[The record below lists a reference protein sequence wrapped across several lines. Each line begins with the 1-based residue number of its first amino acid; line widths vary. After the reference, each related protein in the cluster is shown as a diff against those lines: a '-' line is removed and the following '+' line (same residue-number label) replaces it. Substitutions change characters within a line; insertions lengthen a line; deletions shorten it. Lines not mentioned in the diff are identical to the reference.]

1 MTLLNPYLNSWKK
14 LQTYINL
21 ELGLTWLSLC
31 WLFKT
36 LHKFSTEVK
45 SILKENAETNSA
57 WQQQNEWAKVGG
69 NSSKFSGFA
78 SRKKKQA
85 KFLVTD
91 DKNEDNVQL
100 ICKCCGLVETLVKCF
115 YLDEEEKES
124 WHRGLIQAMPWKDR
138 FQV

>member
-1 MTLLNPYLNSWKK
+1 MTLLNPYLNSEKK

-45 SILKENAETNSA
+45 SVLKGNAETNSA
-57 WQQQNEWAKVGG
+57 WQQQNEWVKVGE

-78 SRKKKQA
+78 SRKKKQG

-91 DKNEDNVQL
+91 SKDEDNVQFA
-100 ICKCCGLVETLVKCF
+100 CKCCG
-115 YLDEEEKES
+115 
-124 WHRGLIQAMPWKDR
+124 
-138 FQV
+138 